1 MDVYKKVIPD
11 TMLDLLCSDDVEI
24 QQLGFIMLNVTAD
37 DLMSLVSKPHKRFI
51 FKVLRIRLAERGRYV
66 STIRKGRRSK
76 ATGLVTI
83 KILQTD
89 EKIKKERWEKK
100 ARLRSQNSRTTT

>member
-11 TMLDLLCSDDVEI
+11 AMLDLLCSDDEEM
-24 QQLGFIMLNVTAD
+24 QQLGFIMLNVTPG
-37 DLMSLVSKPHKRFI
+37 DLASLVSKPHKRFI
-51 FKVLRIRLAERGRYV
+51 FKVLRIRLAERGKYV
-66 STIRKGRRSK
+66 STRRKSRRSK
-76 ATGLVTI
+76 ATGLITI
-83 KILQTD
+83 KRHETN

>member
-11 TMLDLLCSDDVEI
+11 AMLDLLCSDDVEI

-37 DLMSLVSKPHKRFI
+37 DLASLVSKPHKRFI

-66 STIRKGRRSK
+66 STNRNRRRI
-76 ATGLVTI
+76 ATRLVTI
-83 KILQTD
+83 KRLQTH
-89 EKIKKERWEKK
+89 EKIQKERWEKK